1 MPIILWIIY
10 GIVMIGVAIKI
21 VLDEIL
27 SDRPLAA
34 SICGGVIAFVIIGF
48 VWYLLF
54 IGGWWVFRQL
64 ILAAS

>member
-1 MPIILWIIY
+1 MPTILWIIY
-10 GIVMIGVAIKI
+10 GITMIGVVIKI
-21 VLDEIL
+21 VLNGIL

-34 SICGGVIAFVIIGF
+34 SICGGIIAFVIIAF

-64 ILAAS
+64 ISAAN

>member
-21 VLDEIL
+21 VLNEIL
-27 SDRPLAA
+27 SDRPLAV
-34 SICGGVIAFVIIGF
+34 SICGGVIAFVITAF

-64 ILAAS
+64 ISAAN

>member
-10 GIVMIGVAIKI
+10 GITMLFVAIQI
-21 VLDEIL
+21 VLNEIL

-34 SICGGVIAFVIIGF
+34 SICGGVIAFVIIAF

-64 ILAAS
+64 ISAAN

>member
-21 VLDEIL
+21 VLNEIL
-27 SDRPLAA
+27 SDRPLAP
-34 SICGGVIAFVIIGF
+34 SICGGVIAFVIIAF
-48 VWYLLF
+48 AWYLLF

-64 ILAAS
+64 ISAAN

>member
-1 MPIILWIIY
+1 MPIILWIVY

-21 VLDEIL
+21 VLNVIL
-27 SDRPLAA
+27 LDKPLAA
-34 SICGGVIAFVIIGF
+34 SICGGVIAFVIIAF

-64 ILAAS
+64 ISAAN